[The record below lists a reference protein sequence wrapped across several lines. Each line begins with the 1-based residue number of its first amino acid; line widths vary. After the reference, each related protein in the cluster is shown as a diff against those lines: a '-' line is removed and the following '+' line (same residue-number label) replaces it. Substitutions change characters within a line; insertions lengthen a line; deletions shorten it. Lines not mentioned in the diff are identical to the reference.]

1 MAEPRQRSPRVSREV
16 RLLILTI
23 VVSGAVLL
31 LLARLR
37 FPAPPPAVDASSAP
51 LQRLAARA
59 SFEELAQRVSR
70 LEAEVLPNLVV
81 LRLDA
86 AGHPAPVRLGDL
98 LRAPHAPRREPGHVP
113 AIRLDAVTALAAL
126 PPDASVA
133 GVVGDT
139 PPAGTVRVLAT
150 DTVRGVV
157 RLAVPEGPSRPLPQV
172 PLASLRTPAYVVA
185 VEGTRAGLTLRPVFL
200 GRSERF
206 RSPRWRQPLLP
217 LGGATVALGALMFT
231 LDGEF
236 LGCAV
241 LDDGTLAIADAGD
254 FVAQAGAPDGDRVAR
269 VEPGFSAQAIT
280 PAMARALGAGQGVVV
295 AAVDEAGP
303 SAGRLEPGDVITQV
317 DGVPVGT
324 PEALLLDVSAMLAAG
339 PVSLTVVRAS
349 ESTTVSLDQASSA
362 PPGLEGTQVSP
373 PNLQLVRGVGAL
385 VASLDG
391 GSPLAQAGLQ
401 AGDVVVRLGTT
412 RAPTPAQVR
421 AAIDRATAEPVV
433 LVFRR
438 AGRQVVAVLDRT
450 GSTGDVPH

>member
-1 MAEPRQRSPRVSREV
+1 M

-37 FPAPPPAVDASSAP
+37 FPTPPPAVDASSAP

-86 AGHPAPVRLGDL
+86 AHPAPVWLGDL

-113 AIRLDAVTALAAL
+113 AIRLDAVPALAAF
-126 PPDASVA
+126 PPDASAA
-133 GVVGDT
+133 GLVGDT
-139 PPAGTVRVLAT
+139 PPAATVRVLAP
-150 DTVRGVV
+150 DSVRGVV

-206 RSPRWRQPLLP
+206 LSPRWPQPLLP

-241 LDDGTLAIADAGD
+241 LDDGTLAVADAGD
-254 FVAQAGAPDGDRVAR
+254 FVAQVAAPEGDRVAR
-269 VEPGFSAQAIT
+269 VEPGFAAQAIT
-280 PAMARALGAGQGVVV
+280 PAMARALGAGPGVVV

-303 SAGRLEPGDVITQV
+303 SAGRLEPGDVIRHV
-317 DGVPVGT
+317 DGLRVGS
-324 PEALLLDVSAMLAAG
+324 PEALLLDVSAKLAAG
-339 PVSLTVVRAS
+339 PVPLTVVRAGAS
-349 ESTTVSLDQASSA
+349 IAVSLDQPWLS
-362 PPGLEGTQVSP
+362 PGGEGTQPLP
-373 PNLQLVRGVGAL
+373 PRLEAVRGVGSL
-385 VASLDG
+385 IVALDG
-391 GSPLAQAGLQ
+391 RSPLAEAGVQ

-433 LVFRR
+433 LVYRR
-438 AGRQVVAVLDRT
+438 AGRHVVAVLDRT
-450 GSTGDVPH
+450 GSIGDVPH